1 MGPVLRWFIKASLH
15 SQWLRGVWIAENEDI
30 HDTPLMS
37 VVHDTPTNFPLCN
50 YKHYAK

>member
-30 HDTPLMS
+30 Y